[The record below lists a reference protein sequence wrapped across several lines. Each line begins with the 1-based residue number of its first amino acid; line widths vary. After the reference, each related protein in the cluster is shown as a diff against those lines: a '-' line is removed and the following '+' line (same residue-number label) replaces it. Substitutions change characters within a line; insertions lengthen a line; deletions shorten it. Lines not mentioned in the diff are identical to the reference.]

1 MRMKYEL
8 TDDEVEFICAAIDTH
23 VAAAMAKAGGEIAS
37 LAAKKPSPDKAGE
50 WLQGIEDT
58 LLQEKGYVD
67 RRDSV
72 FEALRKPIK

>member
-23 VAAAMAKAGGEIAS
+23 VAAAMAKAGEEIAS
-37 LAAKKPSPDKAGE
+37 LVEKKPSADKAGE
-50 WLQGIEDT
+50 WLQGIEDA
-58 LLQEKGYVD
+58 LLQAQGYVD
-67 RRDSV
+67 RRASG

>member
-37 LAAKKPSPDKAGE
+37 LAAKKPTPDKAGE
-50 WLQGIEDT
+50 WLQGIEDA
-58 LLQEKGYVD
+58 LFHEKGYVD

-72 FEALRKPIK
+72 FEALRKPIR

>member
-23 VAAAMAKAGGEIAS
+23 VAAAMAKAGEEIAS
-37 LAAKKPSPDKAGE
+37 LAAKKPTPNNAGE
-50 WLQGIEDT
+50 WLQGIEDA
-58 LLQEKGYVD
+58 LFHEKGYVD

>member
-23 VAAAMAKAGGEIAS
+23 VAAAMAKAGEEIAS
-37 LAAKKPSPDKAGE
+37 LVEKKPSADNAGE
-50 WLQGIEDT
+50 WLQGIEDA
-58 LLQEKGYVD
+58 LLQEQGYVD

-72 FEALRKPIK
+72 FEALRTPSK